1 MVTERPGDRRG
12 VRWWRSRARM
22 ERRLIVLVAAAV
34 LVVAVPG
41 LRAAVVELA
50 LGVVAMAVVLGLVGL
65 LSLVIAWRVVR
76 RHPVGDLLLG
86 AWLLRRHERRQQRS
100 VDARSWHVA
109 RQPYEARSWETG
121 TRKRGW

>member
-12 VRWWRSRARM
+12 VRWWRSRAPL
-22 ERRLIVLVAAAV
+22 ERRLIVLAGAAV

-50 LGVVAMAVVLGLVGL
+50 VAVVTLGVVLGLVGL
-65 LSLVIAWRVVR
+65 FALVIAWRVVR
-76 RHPVGDLLLG
+76 RHPLGDLLLG
-86 AWLLRRHERRQQRS
+86 AWLLRRHERRQQRH
-100 VDARSWHVA
+100 VDARSWYVA

-121 TRKRGW
+121 TRRRGW